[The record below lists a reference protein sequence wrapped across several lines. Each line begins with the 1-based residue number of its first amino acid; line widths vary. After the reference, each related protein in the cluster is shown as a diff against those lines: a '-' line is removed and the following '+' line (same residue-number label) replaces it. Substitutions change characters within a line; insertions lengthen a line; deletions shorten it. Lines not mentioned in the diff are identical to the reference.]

1 MEAPKVHFN
10 TKIYHPNIDQLGRI
24 CLDILKSDEKKGKW
38 SPALQ
43 IKQVCIS
50 IQQLLGAPN
59 PDDPLNSKCAKHW
72 KDNEEDAIKK
82 AKMFTLKYA
91 NK

>member
-1 MEAPKVHFN
+1 
-10 TKIYHPNIDQLGRI
+10 
-24 CLDILKSDEKKGKW
+24 
-38 SPALQ
+38 
-43 IKQVCIS
+43 VCIS